1 MYRVNRCSDYPTT
14 LFKGDLDLNKSYL
27 LSQLIVLESVR
38 GTVKVDITFGSARSG
53 KLNQER
59 LQYQLGNEQST
70 RTRSP
75 QRSILRR
82 GTAT

>member
-38 GTVKVDITFGSARSG
+38 GTVKVDITLAVVPLS
-53 KLNQER
+53 
-59 LQYQLGNEQST
+59 
-70 RTRSP
+70 
-75 QRSILRR
+75 
-82 GTAT
+82 